1 MNKSPKISI
10 ITISF
15 NSENTIKETIESVLS
30 QDYKNIE
37 YIIIDGNST
46 DKTKSIIGSYRGKIS
61 YFVSEKDNGIY
72 DAMNKGIKS
81 STGDIIG
88 ILNSDDFYM
97 NNSVIS
103 EVVDKITKCN
113 SDTLYADLLYVNPE
127 DTNIIKRYWKSG
139 EFNRVKFEKGWML
152 PHPTFFVKKEIYN
165 KFGLYSDKLKSAADY
180 EMILRLLYKNNVS
193 TTYLN
198 KITVK
203 MRDGGYSN
211 QSFWSRIKGNKEDIK
226 SWKMNNL
233 KAPTFLRIRKPLSKI
248 SQYIKKPKNNE

>member
-1 MNKSPKISI
+1 MRH
-10 ITISF
+10 
-15 NSENTIKETIESVLS
+15 
-30 QDYKNIE
+30 Y
-37 YIIIDGNST
+37 
-46 DKTKSIIGSYRGKIS
+46 
-61 YFVSEKDNGIY
+61 
-72 DAMNKGIKS
+72 
-81 STGDIIG
+81 
-88 ILNSDDFYM
+88 
-97 NNSVIS
+97 
-103 EVVDKITKCN
+103 KITKCN

-127 DTNIIKRYWKSG
+127 DTNIIKRYWKSE

-180 EMILRLLYKNNVS
+180 EMILRLLYKNNVT

-211 QSFWSRIKGNKEDIK
+211 QSFWSRIQGNKEDIK
-226 SWKMNNL
+226 SWEMNNL

-248 SQYIKKPKNNE
+248 SQYIKKPKKNENLFLTIFLGGPMDQIRRKEPLLRLPRSRVPKLMRGKDAECLLQILMEMERMN